1 MIANANLIVQHVIQI
16 RNRMMINVNV
26 SVKSSARTKKIR
38 ESSKYL
44 KRIVDNSV
52 NECDKF

>member
-1 MIANANLIVQHVIQI
+1 
-16 RNRMMINVNV
+16 MINVNV

-44 KRIVDNSV
+44 KRIVDDSV

>member
-1 MIANANLIVQHVIQI
+1 MITNANFIVQHVIQI

-26 SVKSSARTKKIR
+26 SVKSNARTKKIR
-38 ESSKYL
+38 ENSKCL

-52 NECDKF
+52 NECDQF